1 MPYEVSIT
9 DILLAARFL
18 KNRTRRTPL
27 EFSPALS
34 MITGGKVWLK
44 LENQQVAGSF
54 KPRGAFNRM
63 FAMTEEERQKGV
75 ITCSSGNH
83 AQGIAMAARELR
95 TKAVICVPGQCPQ
108 VKREAILEKG
118 GDFVEL
124 RVIGTYYDEAEIES
138 MKMAE
143 EEKLIFISAFDDPYV
158 SAGQGTVGLEML
170 EDEPELDVILCQ
182 ISGAGLI
189 RGVATAA
196 KALRPGIAV
205 WGVHAK
211 ANPAWPEAVK
221 KGEVRMVNEEVSLA
235 DALGGGACQNHL
247 DFVLNEL
254 EGLLAVSEEDIAK
267 GIRFMFEKHHQLV
280 EGAGA
285 IGVAAVLA
293 GEIDLKDKRAGIVVS
308 GGNIGEEKLLAALQI
323 GRQVI

>member
-1 MPYEVSIT
+1 MSYEVTIT

-18 KNRTRRTPL
+18 KNRIRHTPF
-27 EFSPALS
+27 EYSPALS
-34 MITGGKVWLK
+34 RSTGAKVWLK
-44 LENQQVAGSF
+44 LENQQIAGSF

-63 FAMTEEERQKGV
+63 FAMTQEEREKGV

-83 AQGIAMAARELR
+83 AQGIAMAARDLKV
-95 TKAVICVPGQCPQ
+95 KAVICVPGQCPQ
-108 VKREAILEKG
+108 VKRESILEKG
-118 GDFVEL
+118 GEYVEL
-124 RVIGTYYDEAEIES
+124 RVIGTYYDEAETES

-143 EEKLIFISAFDDPYV
+143 KENLVFISAFDDPYV
-158 SAGQGTVGLEML
+158 SAGQGTVGLEMIQ
-170 EDEPELDVILCQ
+170 DEPELDIILCQ

-196 KALRPGIAV
+196 KALRPGIKV

-221 KGEVRMVNEEVSLA
+221 RGRVELTDEDVSLA

-247 DFVLNEL
+247 AFVLSEL
-254 EGLLAVSEEDIAK
+254 EGLIAVSEEEIAL

-285 IGVAAVLA
+285 IAVAAALA
-293 GEIDLKDKRAGIVVS
+293 GSVDLKDKRVGIVVS
-308 GGNIGEEKLLAALQI
+308 GGNIGEEKFLSAMSC
-323 GRQVI
+323 GR